1 MQIEEVNQNHLFLS
15 DTWEALEYLQRKHLK
30 DISQDLSSSFE
41 EVKNFLDL
49 LIDETEIEKISLQE
63 SAEGGSNIDQIIDKL
78 KGS

>member
-1 MQIEEVNQNHLFLS
+1 MQVEEVNQNHLFLS

-30 DISQDLSSSFE
+30 VISQDLSSSFE

-49 LIDETEIEKISLQE
+49 LIDENEIEKISLQE
-63 SAEGGSNIDQIIDKL
+63 YSNIDQIIDKL

>member
-1 MQIEEVNQNHLFLS
+1 MQIEDVNKNHSFIC
-15 DTWEALEYLQRKHLK
+15 DTWEALEYLQKKHLK

-49 LIDETEIEKISLQE
+49 LIDETEKEKISLQE

>member
-15 DTWEALEYLQRKHLK
+15 DTLEALEYLQRKHQK

-49 LIDETEIEKISLQE
+49 LIDETEKEKMSLQE
-63 SAEGGSNIDQIIDKL
+63 YSNIDEIIDKL